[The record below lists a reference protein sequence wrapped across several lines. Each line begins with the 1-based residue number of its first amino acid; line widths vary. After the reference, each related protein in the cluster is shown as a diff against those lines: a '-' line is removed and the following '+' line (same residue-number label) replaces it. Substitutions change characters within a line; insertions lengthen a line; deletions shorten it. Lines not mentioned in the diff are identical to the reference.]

1 MPIIIASILIVCW
14 MYFSDKMNGKL
25 RNSIVILVDLAASI
39 TFCMVQSSAAN
50 RIILVIVL
58 FLQVCFGLQSIIGE
72 KVFICQ
78 ST

>member
-14 MYFSDKMNGKL
+14 MYFSDKMNRKL

-58 FLQVCFGLQSIIGE
+58 FL
-72 KVFICQ
+72 
-78 ST
+78 